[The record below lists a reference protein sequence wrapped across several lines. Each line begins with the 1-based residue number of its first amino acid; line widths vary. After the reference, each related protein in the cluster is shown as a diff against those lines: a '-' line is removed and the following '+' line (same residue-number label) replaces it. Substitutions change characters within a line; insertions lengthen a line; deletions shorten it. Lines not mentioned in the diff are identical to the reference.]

1 MKATMKNKLIL
12 QKEEQLYQ
20 LLRQFDSVAVTLS
33 GGADSALLCR
43 LAAEALGNTKITALT
58 AAGSM
63 LPAEEL
69 QAAAALCE
77 RLQIRHVVLPAEEFS
92 VDAFRFNRKDR
103 CYHCKKNMMEKC
115 INYAK
120 AHHIAA
126 VLDGTNAD
134 DLGQDRP
141 GLKAAEELSVG
152 KPLADC
158 GITKPEVY
166 TLIEKF
172 GLTDY
177 VKPSM
182 SCLATRFPVGE
193 ELTEEKL
200 ALCWKIEKKIRR
212 LGVQGY
218 MRARILGDTV
228 KIEAKKEEQY
238 KIVSSPIKQE
248 AEKLGFKTVLLELE

>member
-1 MKATMKNKLIL
+1 MKNELIL
-12 QKEEQLYQ
+12 CKREKVYQ
-20 LLRQFDSVAVTLS
+20 CLRTFDSVAVALS
-33 GGADSALLCR
+33 GGADSALLCC
-43 LAAEALGNTKITALT
+43 LAVQALGNTKVTALT
-58 AAGSM
+58 ARGSM
-63 LPAEEL
+63 VPDEEL
-69 QAAAALCE
+69 QAAAQLCE
-77 RLQIRHVVLPAEEFS
+77 RLNIRQVVFPAEEFS
-92 VDAFRFNRKDR
+92 VDAFRFNRRDR
-103 CYHCKKNMMEKC
+103 CYHCKKNIMQKC
-115 INYAK
+115 ICYAEN
-120 AHHIAA
+120 HRIDA

-141 GLKAAEELSVG
+141 GLQAAEELSIG

-166 TLIEKF
+166 ALLQEF
-172 GLTDY
+172 GFADY

-193 ELTEEKL
+193 ELTEKRL
-200 ALCWKIEKKIRR
+200 ALCWELEKKIRA

-218 MRARILGDTV
+218 LRARIRGDIV

-238 KIVSSPIKQE
+238 KIVSSHIKQE

>member
-1 MKATMKNKLIL
+1 MKNKLIL
-12 QKEEQLYQ
+12 QKAERLYQ
-20 LLRQFDSVAVTLS
+20 WLRRFDSAAVALS

-43 LAAEALGNTKITALT
+43 LAAEALGNTKVTALT

-63 LPAEEL
+63 VPDEEL

-77 RLQIRHVVLPAEEFS
+77 RLRIQHAVLPAEEFS
-92 VDAFRFNRKDR
+92 VEAFRFNRKDR
-103 CYHCKKNMMEKC
+103 CYHCKKNIMTKC
-115 INYAK
+115 VNYAK
-120 AHHIAA
+120 THHIAV

-166 TLIEKF
+166 ALLERF
-172 GLTDY
+172 QLADY
-177 VKPSM
+177 IKPSM
-182 SCLATRFPVGE
+182 SCLATRFPIGE

-200 ALCWKIEKKIRR
+200 ARCWEMEKAIRR
-212 LGVQGY
+212 LDVQGY
-218 MRARILGDTV
+218 MRARIFGDMV

-238 KIVSSPIKQE
+238 KIVSSQIKQE